1 MADFSVP
8 PESELARNRDK
19 GYTGLH
25 FEQGVPILDRDLNLL
40 QDLITASVRSVVTRF
55 IGNGVAA
62 DSSAFAVEPVGSG
75 AADDVLIR
83 AGKDGA
89 RSCLVDGIE
98 VSLPAD
104 VRYSEQVPPP
114 PQEERLIPATGS
126 PRTDTVYLDVVVRTV
141 ENTVEL
147 SNAGDVGVQTTVRLQ
162 PVVRI
167 RVARGVAGLP
177 PPEEGH
183 HRYELAR
190 IVRGPGAALID
201 AAAITDLRQT
211 RVNLAEVAAR
221 MEAVEDLRVRPHF
234 DPADPFTPPGARVNE
249 EITLHGRNFDVLPV
263 TVRFGTR
270 DVTVPREAVTPTS
283 VRVKVPPNTPDGP
296 VTVGVTTGG
305 GTAVAAR
312 QFEVNGDLPEP
323 VVTDFV
329 PLSGQAGDPV
339 TIHGRN
345 FNVGGLEVTFGDRR
359 VDGPRPNADGTAI
372 EARVPG
378 ELQGAVPVKV
388 TTAGGGPATIPTL
401 FTIGRAPA
409 FGAVGQQFSP
419 RQQIPTG
426 TVHVQGAG
434 LSGVRT
440 VTFVRITPPAT
451 AVPAANVT
459 VLSDTRLDVQVPD
472 SLVNGTR
479 HRIRLHGDIGADAT
493 SDDILTVGTA

>member
-1 MADFSVP
+1 MADFSSSPDV
-8 PESELARNRDK
+8 ELGRNRDK

-62 DSSAFAVEPVGSG
+62 DSRAFAVEPVGSG
-75 AADDVLIR
+75 AADDVLIK
-83 AGKDGA
+83 AGKEGA

-104 VRYSEQVPPP
+104 VRYSAQVPPP
-114 PQEERLIPATGS
+114 PPEEQLGPATGS

-141 ENTVEL
+141 EGTVEL
-147 SNAGDVGVQTTVRLQ
+147 SNATDVGVQTTVRLQ
-162 PVVRI
+162 PVLRI

-177 PPEEGH
+177 PAEEGH

-190 IVRGPGAALID
+190 IVRRPGAAVID

-249 EITLHGRNFDVLPV
+249 EVTLHGRNFDVLPV
-263 TVRFGTR
+263 TVRFGTGE
-270 DVTVPREAVTPTS
+270 VEVPREAVTPTS
-283 VRVKVPPNTPDGP
+283 LRVKVPPNTPDGP
-296 VTVGVTTGG
+296 VTVEITTQG
-305 GTAVAAR
+305 GTAKAAR
-312 QFEVNGDLPEP
+312 QFEVNGDLPDP

-329 PLSGQAGDPV
+329 PPSGQAGDPV

-345 FNVGGLEVTFGDRR
+345 FNIGGLEVRFSDRR
-359 VDGPRPNADGTAI
+359 VDGPNANAEGTAI
-372 EARVPG
+372 EVRVPG
-378 ELQGAVPVKV
+378 DLQGPVVIKV
-388 TTAGGGPATIPTL
+388 TTAGGSTTASTP
-401 FTIGRAPA
+401 FTVGRAPA
-409 FGAVGQQFSP
+409 FGILGQQFSP
-419 RQQIPTG
+419 SQQAPNGKVTIRG
-426 TVHVQGAG
+426 SNLG
-434 LSGVRT
+434 GVRT
-440 VTFVRITPPAT
+440 VSFVRVAAPMTTVDATSITPIDDSRLEVR
-451 AVPAANVT
+451 VPASIPQT
-459 VLSDTRLDVQVPD
+459 KY
-472 SLVNGTR
+472 
-479 HRIRLHGDIGADAT
+479 RIRLTGDLGDPVT